1 VRPALGAGL
10 WDIVLSKRVTLD
22 FGDPD
27 PPPAVAPMP
36 AGPSRSE
43 ARATNWQ
50 VRFVARWVGVPSIM
64 AVCFVGAAGLW
75 YAWTSTADSQTWL
88 ALSAGLVAV
97 TVFTAGLPIAW
108 ALVRDT
114 NPVAARAALG
124 LWVGCMLLTGA
135 IMVSFAGR
143 APVPSS
149 PWAWPEW
156 TLFQGGTADTGE
168 IDIQIEEY
176 RGLLADY
183 DEGIAA
189 GAPDWQRREMDTPEA
204 RARRAMAV
212 NKLRSLEIKRYGA
225 PVTVTSFAA
234 PGMKRGWSLAALAL
248 IMWACSGLGMLIS
261 ASSIAAILTEKPDI
275 LPVAPVLAHTSSAAP
290 DYPAESAD
298 GFLPWARSC
307 IMIPA
312 EGQFDSTEA
321 YRAYCAMA
329 ASSGFA
335 KQLSAIEFGRQLA
348 EYMRTWDI
356 RAAPSN
362 GSTVYRGA
370 RLKG

>member
-1 VRPALGAGL
+1 
-10 WDIVLSKRVTLD
+10 
-22 FGDPD
+22 
-27 PPPAVAPMP
+27 
-36 AGPSRSE
+36 
-43 ARATNWQ
+43 
-50 VRFVARWVGVPSIM
+50 M

-75 YAWTSTADSQTWL
+75 YAWTTTADGQTWL
-88 ALSAGLVAV
+88 ALSAGLIAV
-97 TVFTAGLPIAW
+97 TAFTAGLPIAW

-143 APVPSS
+143 PPVPSAS
-149 PWAWPEW
+149 WAWPEW
-156 TLFQGGTADTGE
+156 TLFQGDIADTGE

-176 RGLLADY
+176 RGLMADY
-183 DEGIAA
+183 DEGIAP

-204 RARRAMAV
+204 RARRAMAA

-225 PVTVTSFAA
+225 PVTVTASAA

-248 IMWACSGLGMLIS
+248 IMWACAGLGMLIS

-275 LPVAPVLAHTSSAAP
+275 PPVLAPASGAMP
-290 DYPAESAD
+290 GYPAESAD
-298 GFLPWARSC
+298 GFLPWARNG

-312 EGQFDSTEA
+312 EGQFDSTDA
-321 YRAYCAMA
+321 YRAYCDMA

-335 KQLSAIEFGRQLA
+335 KQLSAVEFGRRLA

-370 RLKG
+370 LLKG